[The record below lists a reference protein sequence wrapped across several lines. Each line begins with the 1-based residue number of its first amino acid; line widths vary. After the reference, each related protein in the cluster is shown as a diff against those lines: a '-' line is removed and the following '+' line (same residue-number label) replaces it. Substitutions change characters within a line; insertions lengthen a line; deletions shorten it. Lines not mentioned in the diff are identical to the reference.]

1 MCRRAKIIYGQTLGA
16 GDRQKALAL
25 HLLADCLSPSGNHLG
40 SFANP
45 TVRRFLVS
53 AAFLH
58 LEEQAF
64 ALYIF
69 FTARL
74 ACSTSL

>member
-1 MCRRAKIIYGQTLGA
+1 MPAGQ
-16 GDRQKALAL
+16 
-25 HLLADCLSPSGNHLG
+25 NHLRADARRMAIG
-40 SFANP
+40 RRPSRCIFLRTAFCHLAI
-45 TVRRFLVS
+45 TWARSRTRRFLVS
-53 AAFLH
+53 AAFLY